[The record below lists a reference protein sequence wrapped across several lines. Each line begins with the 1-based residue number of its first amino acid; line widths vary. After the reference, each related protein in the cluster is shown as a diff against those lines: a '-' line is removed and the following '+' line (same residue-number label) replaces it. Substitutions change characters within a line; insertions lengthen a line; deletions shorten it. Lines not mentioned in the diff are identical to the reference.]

1 MNEIREKL
9 FSLQDEKYKVF
20 QCKLMPTVNPE
31 KVIGVRTPHLRKLS
45 KELYKE
51 GKAEEFMKNLPHDYY
66 EEDNLHATFIEK
78 IKDFDECVN
87 ELDRF
92 LPFVDNWATCD
103 MMNPKALKKNPE
115 KLREKAFE
123 WMKSKDTYTV
133 RYGIGV
139 FMRHFLKEDFE
150 VEYAE
155 KIAEIRSEEYYINM
169 MVAWYFATALAF
181 QYEAI
186 LPFFEEQKLPTWTHR
201 KAIQKAKES
210 YRITAEQKSYLNEN
224 FRI

>member
-9 FSLQDEKYKVF
+9 FSLQDEKYKQF

-31 KVIGVRTPHLRKLS
+31 KVIGVRTPELRKLS
-45 KELYKE
+45 KELFKE
-51 GKAEEFMKNLPHDYY
+51 GKAEEFMQNLPHDYY

-78 IKDFDECVN
+78 IKDSDECIN

-115 KLREKAFE
+115 KLIEKAYE
-123 WMKSKDTYTV
+123 WMRSEHTYVV
-133 RYGIGV
+133 RFGIGV
-139 FMRHFLKEDFE
+139 FMRHFLKEDFKS
-150 VEYAE
+150 EYAE

-186 LPFFEEQKLPTWTHR
+186 LPFFEEKKLPLWTHR
-201 KAIQKAKES
+201 KAIQKANES
-210 YRITAEQKSYLNEN
+210 YRITHEQKLYLKNLK
-224 FRI
+224 